1 MSHTWES
8 HRHTQSPKEGPRV
21 PVSHDAEAAL
31 VRAPELRGFL
41 CSVRGLLLCFCLPPH
56 HLNLCSIQ
64 LSLWPRMLYKL
75 HPRIWDREVSLDEKQ
90 NTVRVPHAGSQAKVN
105 AGSSFL
111 RQGSVNI
118 ATWFLRPHNLSAKGL
133 KSKMFLCLWH
143 VITFNK
149 IEANSLLGF
158 WFLCYKV

>member
-8 HRHTQSPKEGPRV
+8 HRHTQSPEEGPRV

-56 HLNLCSIQ
+56 HLNLNG
-64 LSLWPRMLYKL
+64 KL
-75 HPRIWDREVSLDEKQ
+75 FHPAFIVTTYALQTTPKNMRQRNKFGWKAKY
-90 NTVRVPHAGSQAKVN
+90 RVPHAGSQAKVN

-133 KSKMFLCLWH
+133 KSTN
-143 VITFNK
+143 V
-149 IEANSLLGF
+149 SLLVT
-158 WFLCYKV
+158 CYYF